1 MSPAGPI
8 GSRPL
13 NTLSTV
19 LAIFQDHLPTRTVG
33 PDDDLFAL
41 GVDSLTAVRLG
52 LDLERRFGV
61 AIPPESFVSAPSPS
75 AMAAWIEA
83 QAQERPEPE

>member
-1 MSPAGPI
+1 M
-8 GSRPL
+8 
-13 NTLSTV
+13 NTLAAV
-19 LAIFQDHLPTRTVG
+19 LAIFQDHVPARTVG

-61 AIPPESFVSAPSPS
+61 VIPPRGSRPRRKNALNPNERRSADP
-75 AMAAWIEA
+75 
-83 QAQERPEPE
+83 

>member
-1 MSPAGPI
+1 M
-8 GSRPL
+8 
-13 NTLSTV
+13 NTLAAV
-19 LAIFQDHLPTRTVG
+19 LAIFQDHVPARTVG

-61 AIPPESFVSAPSPS
+61 VIPPESFVSAPSPS
-75 AMAAWIEA
+75 AMADRRAASSTAICPP
-83 QAQERPEPE
+83 RR